1 MTCKKLIK
9 RFETNEL
16 NAFIIS
22 RVYWIQTGIQSSS
35 CRIFLQ
41 RTAAIAER
49 QQKATICSFVRVG
62 GGAVGAVDQTEPI
75 LSCEHLAVALAELA
89 ALRVLVRPAKQLVL
103 LAKVIAVRDSFV
115 TGQENASGAV
125 HERER
130 SMTLNSLAFNFEA
143 VGWVQ
148 ANHFKNGV
156 P

>member
-1 MTCKKLIK
+1 MTCRKIIK
-9 RFETNEL
+9 RFEKNEL

-22 RVYWIQTGIQSSS
+22 RVYWIQIGIQSSS
-35 CRIFLQ
+35 CRRFLQ
-41 RTAAIAER
+41 RTATFAER
-49 QQKATICSFVRVG
+49 QQIATTCSFVRVG
-62 GGAVGAVDQTEPI
+62 GGTVGAVDQAEPI

-103 LAKVIAVRDSFV
+103 LSKVIAIRDSFV
-115 TGQENASGAV
+115 TGQENSSGAV

-143 VGWVQ
+143 VRWVQ
-148 ANHFKNGV
+148 ANHFKNSV